1 MVAQPGEPSLAD
13 CALSSAMRDNVVLD
27 PRDALA
33 SSLLLALAWLLST
46 NTSVAESRDSRTY
59 RSFEACVPFCLL
71 FPYCELPCAWLCIA
85 RDTPH

>member
-1 MVAQPGEPSLAD
+1 MVAQPGEPSLTD

-46 NTSVAESRDSRTY
+46 NTSVAESRDPRTY
-59 RSFEACVPFCLL
+59 RSFEACMPFWIHHTEKEHVASSLGYL
-71 FPYCELPCAWLCIA
+71 FSRE
-85 RDTPH
+85 